1 MKQKLN
7 LHQNKDEI
15 ETRKLLAPYIDYCR
29 KIVND
34 ANYGVSEA
42 SLCLPTDKEIETA
55 VLNLVEKKKT
65 ADLRYNIVIGIGGS
79 NLGTK
84 AVYDAL
90 YGSVDN
96 LTPDRYPKTFF
107 LDTIDPKANS
117 IFSRFISTHIKKESE
132 FIISIISKSG
142 TNTEPVVNAEV
153 LLGNIKNRF
162 AKWKERCVIIT
173 DTNSL
178 MWKEGLRLGIDL
190 LSIPKQVGGRYSV
203 LSPVG
208 LFPLAMA
215 NINVESLLK
224 GAEEMRNMC
233 LENSSENYA
242 LNSSVFQFL
251 FWKQGK
257 SIHNSFYFHPELESL
272 GKWYRQLM
280 GESIGKDQKGITP
293 IVSVG
298 SVDHH
303 SMVQLYWGGPADK
316 TTEIVYSQKTQDCII
331 PTEQLFP
338 SLSSTKGKNTSEIVA
353 AIQQGTSLAYDRQKQ
368 PYFEIVFDGINEHEL
383 GAYMQYKM
391 IEILYL
397 AQLMNINAFDQP
409 QVELYKIETR
419 KILANK

>member
-1 MKQKLN
+1 
-7 LHQNKDEI
+7 
-15 ETRKLLAPYIDYCR
+15 
-29 KIVND
+29 
-34 ANYGVSEA
+34 
-42 SLCLPTDKEIETA
+42 
-55 VLNLVEKKKT
+55 
-65 ADLRYNIVIGIGGS
+65 
-79 NLGTK
+79 
-84 AVYDAL
+84 
-90 YGSVDN
+90 
-96 LTPDRYPKTFF
+96 
-107 LDTIDPKANS
+107 
-117 IFSRFISTHIKKESE
+117 
-132 FIISIISKSG
+132 
-142 TNTEPVVNAEV
+142 
-153 LLGNIKNRF
+153 
-162 AKWKERCVIIT
+162 
-173 DTNSL
+173 

-224 GAEEMRNMC
+224 GAEEMRNIC

-293 IVSVG
+293 IVSIG

-353 AIQQGTSLAYDRQKQ
+353 AIQQGTSLTYDRQKQ
-368 PYFEIVFDGINEHEL
+368 PHFEIVFDGINEHEL

-397 AQLMNINAFDQP
+397 ARLMNINAFDQP
-409 QVELYKIETR
+409 QVELYKTETR